1 MQKPWFHVDFPL
13 NCSIHR
19 AERALLLRFPDLL
32 EESSKS
38 TDDFPLGYIHWKY
51 YTCFLV
57 GGFNPSEKYESQL
70 GLLFPTEWEKHV
82 PNHQPFLKPVLI
94 HLQWISWPPNDVRR
108 RCSYCHQRESRMGGW
123 SWPLQTAS
131 FRTCEDVIFW
141 VFLQV
146 PSLNDPIWYVFL
158 FFSVSFGSHMSF
170 WSNELMNSHM
180 FSDFTRWCWRFGTRT
195 TLTNTYIHDD
205 CHLILQWILIMC

>member
-1 MQKPWFHVDFPL
+1 MQNVRCCCDSRICSKNHQSQRMIFHWATFT
-13 NCSIHR
+13 
-19 AERALLLRFPDLL
+19 
-32 EESSKS
+32 ESTTHVFWLAVSTLWKIWKS
-38 TDDFPLGYIHWKY
+38 
-51 YTCFLV
+51 V
-57 GGFNPSEKYESQL
+57 

-158 FFSVSFGSHMSF
+158 FFLFPSAPTCLFGVTSWWTPTCFRISQG
-170 WSNELMNSHM
+170 
-180 FSDFTRWCWRFGTRT
+180 DVWRFGTRT
-195 TLTNTYIHDD
+195 TLTKTYIHDD